1 MNKHFEKPALTIIA
15 LLDNDIIMTSN
26 GNNLDAGDDIEEGE
40 NVPGDAPRRS
50 IFG

>member
-26 GNNLDAGDDIEEGE
+26 GIGTGDDIEEGE
-40 NVPGDAPRRS
+40 NIPGDAPRRS